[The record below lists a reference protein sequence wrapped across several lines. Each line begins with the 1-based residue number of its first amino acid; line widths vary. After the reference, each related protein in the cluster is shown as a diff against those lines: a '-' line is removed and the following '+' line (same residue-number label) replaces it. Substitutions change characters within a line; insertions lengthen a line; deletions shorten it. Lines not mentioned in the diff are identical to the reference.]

1 MSERT
6 GNSAPPDT
14 SWQPREVN
22 AASDVA
28 RYSKFVGYMRIGL
41 PVVAV
46 ILVLLVFVLP
56 YFMGNDERF
65 RVGTATTPLTEAAVD
80 ALSMV
85 NARYFGT
92 DKKGQPYSLTAKGVK
107 ERGEGDKRIELT
119 APQADITLTSGD
131 WLSITAGSGLY
142 DRDSETLDLTDNV
155 SLFQDKGYEMHTSAA
170 NIRLKDSSAS
180 GRAAVQSQGPFGQL
194 DAQGFDLFDK
204 GERVIFLGPAKL
216 VLTQAIKSDGAANS
230 AAPAS
235 TKN

>member
-6 GNSAPPDT
+6 GKPTPPDA
-14 SWQPREVN
+14 SWQPRNVN
-22 AASDVA
+22 AAGDVA

-41 PVVAV
+41 PAVAV

-65 RVGTATTPLTEAAVD
+65 RVGTVTTPLTEAAVD

-119 APQADITLTSGD
+119 APQADITLTGGE

-180 GRAAVQSQGPFGQL
+180 GRTAVQSQGPFGQL

-204 GERVIFLGPAKL
+204 GERVLFLGPAKL
-216 VLTQAIKSDGAANS
+216 VLTQAIKSDGAANN